1 MSEHE
6 EDQAATTTTAKP
18 HRQVSSLLSAP
29 PRNKKGGHEVE
40 EEGWA
45 AVWLEKGDNLIYAL
59 VGVCFFLG
67 ALFTLGY
74 AFYHFYHQLTI
85 ATLTNSSG
93 APIPTDDPTNIAQA
107 IINLVSDL
115 LLVLIIMEVLGTVLH
130 YLRERATSL
139 KPFLFIGMISA
150 TRGVLAIGARLSVTR
165 VTGDDF
171 KEAMIELGVN
181 AAVILALGLTLRV
194 LSRQASTDVE

>member
-6 EDQAATTTTAKP
+6 ETLVAAATATATNP
-18 HRQVSSLLSAP
+18 RRVSSLLSATP
-29 PRNKKGGHEVE
+29 KRKREGHEAV

-45 AVWLEKGDNLIYAL
+45 AVWLERGDRLIYGL
-59 VGVCFFLG
+59 VGVCFFMG

-74 AFYHFYHQLTI
+74 AFYHFYHQLV
-85 ATLTNSSG
+85 NP
-93 APIPTDDPTNIAQA
+93 APINGQVFNAADPQNIAQA

-150 TRGVLAIGARLSVTR
+150 TRGVLAIGARLSVTK
-165 VTGDDF
+165 VTGEDF
-171 KEAMIELGVN
+171 REAMIELGVN
-181 AAVILALGLTLRV
+181 AAVILALGITLRV
-194 LSRQASTDVE
+194 LSKYGATDVD

>member
-6 EDQAATTTTAKP
+6 ESPTATATATNP
-18 HRQVSSLLSAP
+18 RRASSLLSATP
-29 PRNKKGGHEVE
+29 KHKKEGHESL

-45 AVWLEKGDNLIYAL
+45 AVWLERGDRFIYAL
-59 VGVCFFLG
+59 VGICFFLG

-74 AFYHFYHQLTI
+74 AFYHFYHQLNI
-85 ATLTNSSG
+85 NFS
-93 APIPTDDPTNIAQA
+93 DPSNIAQA

-165 VTGDDF
+165 VSGDEFRD
-171 KEAMIELGVN
+171 AMIELGVN
-181 AAVILALGLTLRV
+181 AAVILALGITLRV
-194 LSRQASTDVE
+194 LGRQAATDVE

>member
-1 MSEHE
+1 LSEHE
-6 EDQAATTTTAKP
+6 ELPTATATATRP
-18 HRQVSSLLSAP
+18 RRVSSLLSAAP
-29 PRNKKGGHEVE
+29 KYKKEGHEAI

-45 AVWLEKGDNLIYAL
+45 AVWLERGDRLIYGL
-59 VGVCFFLG
+59 VGTCFFLG

-74 AFYHFYHQLTI
+74 AFYHFYHQLNI
-85 ATLTNSSG
+85 NLT
-93 APIPTDDPTNIAQA
+93 DPSNIAQA

-165 VTGDDF
+165 VSGDEFRD
-171 KEAMIELGVN
+171 AMIELAVN
-181 AAVILALGLTLRV
+181 AAVILALGITLRV
-194 LSRQASTDVE
+194 LSRQVTDME

>member
-1 MSEHE
+1 MSERE
-6 EDQAATTTTAKP
+6 ETLAATATATATNP
-18 HRQVSSLLSAP
+18 RRVSSLLSATP
-29 PRNKKGGHEVE
+29 KHKKEGYEAD

-45 AVWLEKGDNLIYAL
+45 AVWLERGDRLIYGL

-74 AFYHFYHQLTI
+74 AFYHFYHQLNI
-85 ATLTNSSG
+85 NFSDPSS
-93 APIPTDDPTNIAQA
+93 IAQA

-150 TRGVLAIGARLSVTR
+150 TRGVLAIGARLSVTH
-165 VTGDDF
+165 VSGDEFRD
-171 KEAMIELGVN
+171 AMIELGVN
-181 AAVILALGLTLRV
+181 AAVILALGITLRV
-194 LSRQASTDVE
+194 LSRQVTEME